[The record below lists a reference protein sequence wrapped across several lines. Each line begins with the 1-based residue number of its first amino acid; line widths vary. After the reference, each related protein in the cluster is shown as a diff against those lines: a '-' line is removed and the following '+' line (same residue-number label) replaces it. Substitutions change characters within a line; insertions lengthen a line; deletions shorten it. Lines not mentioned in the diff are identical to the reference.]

1 MALQLDDNFLNDLGL
16 GGIPDQEKQTFLL
29 QILEMLESRV
39 SLRLAEELTDEQVI
53 EFEQIAPREDD
64 TEETSIQKQQAADD
78 WLKENHP
85 DYENLVNEELAQ
97 LKHDLESNLNAIL
110 GKPAE

>member
-39 SLRLAEELTDEQVI
+39 SLRLA
-53 EFEQIAPREDD
+53 R
-64 TEETSIQKQQAADD
+64 
-78 WLKENHP
+78 
-85 DYENLVNEELAQ
+85 VNGRTG
-97 LKHDLESNLNAIL
+97 D
-110 GKPAE
+110 